1 VTANQSNT
9 GSIINQIR
17 QDLNTQHMSA
27 PHQRSM
33 LSFFQEREGEPFQ
46 ALMEEFMIGFQY
58 LFQSERLALKN
69 ERD

>member
-1 VTANQSNT
+1 
-9 GSIINQIR
+9 
-17 QDLNTQHMSA
+17 MSA